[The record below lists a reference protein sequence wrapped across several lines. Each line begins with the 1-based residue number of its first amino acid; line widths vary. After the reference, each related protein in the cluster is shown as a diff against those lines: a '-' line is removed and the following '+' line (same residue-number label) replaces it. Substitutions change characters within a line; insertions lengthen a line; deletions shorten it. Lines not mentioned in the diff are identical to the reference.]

1 MNLDP
6 YVVPVLIVGGGPIG
20 LALAANLGRRG
31 IQCMLVEKRSDRL
44 DSAKMIE
51 VSVRTMEL
59 CRQLGISEAV
69 RNWGFPLD
77 NQLDSAFVTDMQG
90 YEIGRVETPTLA
102 TASGSEHSPERNR
115 PCPQTWFDPILQRC
129 AKSFENVSLRY
140 ETALED
146 FIQDEGGVTANLK
159 HLVTGKTKAVRA
171 QYLVG
176 CDGYSS
182 TVRALL
188 GIEVRGERNLGLAM
202 SVYLRIDNL
211 AQYHN
216 KKPAYRYVF
225 VGPEGTWMLLTMVD
239 GRDLW
244 RLQIIGVNESE
255 LEKTDVHQLFRRCM
269 GRDIPYQ
276 MEDKSVWLRKMLVAD
291 RFSDGRIF
299 LAGDAAHAHPPNG
312 GLGMNTGIQDAFDL
326 GWKLSAILQ
335 GWGGPTLLESYDHE
349 RRPVASRAAEE
360 SLANFRRLTN
370 VAPGPGILSPTAEGD
385 AIRREIGHTLVAQNE
400 RSWHPM
406 GVHLGYI
413 YDPSPIVVQDGSE
426 RPAIDT
432 FAYQPSSFPGC
443 RAPHVWLAPE
453 KSTLDLFGGG
463 FVLLKFEDID
473 TSPFERAASSRGVPL
488 AVHRIFNPEA
498 AKRYQKR
505 LVLVRPDGHVAWR
518 GQLVP
523 SDVLSV
529 IDTVRGAGPQMAA
542 RRGDVVGI
550 NVANVCMTKGDPSA
564 QTLPQ

>member
-1 MNLDP
+1 MNVEP
-6 YVVPVLIVGGGPIG
+6 HVVPVLIVGGGPVG

-44 DSAKMIE
+44 ESAKMIE

-59 CRQLGISEAV
+59 CRQLGISETV
-69 RNWGFPLD
+69 RNWGFPFS

-102 TASGSEHSPERNR
+102 AASGSEYSPERNR

-129 AKSFENVSLRY
+129 AKSFANVSLHY
-140 ETALED
+140 NTALED
-146 FIQDEGGVTANLK
+146 FTQDVDGVTANLK
-159 HLVTGKTKAVRA
+159 RSVTGKAKAVRA

-182 TVRALL
+182 TVRSLL
-188 GIEVRGERNLGLAM
+188 GIEVRGEQNLGLAM
-202 SVYLRIDNL
+202 SVYIRINNL
-211 AQYHN
+211 QQYHN
-216 KKPAYRYVF
+216 QKPAYRYVF

-244 RLQIIGVNESE
+244 RLQIIGVSESE
-255 LEKTDVHQLFRRCM
+255 LDKTDVHQLFRRCM

-276 MEDKSVWLRKMLVAD
+276 IEDKSLWLRKMLVAD
-291 RFSDGRIF
+291 RFSDGRVF

-326 GWKLSAILQ
+326 GWKLAAILQ
-335 GWGGPTLLESYDHE
+335 GWGGLTLLESYDYE
-349 RRPVASRAAEE
+349 RRPAASRAAEE
-360 SLANFRRLTN
+360 SLASFRRLTN
-370 VAPGPGILSPTAEGD
+370 VAPGPCILSPAAEGD
-385 AIRREIGHTLVAQNE
+385 AIRQKVGHTLVTENE
-400 RSWHPM
+400 RSWHSM

-413 YDPSPIVVQDGSE
+413 YNPSPIVVHDGSE
-426 RPAIDT
+426 RPTSDT

-443 RAPHVWLAPE
+443 RAPHVWLASE
-453 KSTLDLFGGG
+453 RSILDLFGGG
-463 FVLLKFEDID
+463 FVLLKFEDVD
-473 TSPFERAASSRGVPL
+473 TGAFERAASSRGVPL
-488 AVHRIFNPEA
+488 TVHTVFSPEA
-498 AKRYQKR
+498 AERYQKR

-518 GQLVP
+518 GHSIP

-529 IDTVRGAGPQMAA
+529 IDTVRGAGPRMAA
-542 RRGDVVGI
+542 RRSDIVGV
-550 NVANVCMTKGDPSA
+550 NAANVRN
-564 QTLPQ
+564 